1 MNNNIFNPANI
12 LLPGIKAD
20 SPMWE
25 RWAIIACDQFTSQP
39 EYWDEVKRLTTGAM
53 STYSLVL
60 PEAYLETE
68 DVDCQRE
75 LIADAMNNV
84 PEMLS
89 CYKNSMVYLERTLPD
104 GSLRRG
110 IVGNIDL
117 EKYDYI
123 FENKPL
129 VSATEETVI
138 ARIPPRVNIRR
149 LASIELPH
157 IMVFYDD
164 IEDRIMSY
172 LESVKSKLEKLYDFK
187 LMMDGGAVCG
197 YKVDGEILE
206 KLTVLIAE
214 YEASKSGA
222 VYAVGDGNHS
232 LAGAKTYYNEV
243 KAQLGEA
250 ARKHPARYALCEIVN
265 IHEKSIEFEP
275 IYRIVKNVDV
285 DDLLSALPESGRK
298 MDAYINGEH
307 RVVYF
312 PDVHPIDIGCL
323 QIFIDEYLKSHPE
336 AECDYIHGIEDT
348 IELSKVENSV
358 AFLCN
363 GIEKDELLSYVAE
376 NGSLPRK
383 TFSMGEARSKR
394 YYIEARKI

>member
-1 MNNNIFNPANI
+1 MNNNIFTSANI

-39 EYWDEVKRLTTGAM
+39 EYWAEVKRLTTGAM

-138 ARIPPRVNIRR
+138 ERIPPRVNIRR

-164 IEDRIMSY
+164 VEDRIMSY
-172 LESVKSKLEKLYDFK
+172 LDKVKSKLEKLYEFE

-206 KLTVLIAE
+206 KLSVLIAE
-214 YEASKSGA
+214 YEASKSGT

-250 ARKHPARYALCEIVN
+250 AKKHPARYALCEIVN

-275 IYRIVKNVDV
+275 IYRILKNVDV
-285 DDLLSALPESGRK
+285 EAFLASLPSEGIK
-298 MDAYINGEH
+298 VPAYVGGE
-307 RVVYF
+307 RREVCF
-312 PDVHPIDIGCL
+312 PDVHPIDIGCM
-323 QIFIDEYLKSHPE
+323 QIFIDAYIKEHPQVV
-336 AECDYIHGIEDT
+336 CDYIHGVDAL
-348 IELSKVENSV
+348 IELSNEENSV
-358 AFLCN
+358 GFLCD
-363 GIEKDELLSYVAE
+363 GIAKDALLPYVAE

-383 TFSMGEARSKR
+383 TFSMGEAKSKR
-394 YYIEARKI
+394 YYIEARRI